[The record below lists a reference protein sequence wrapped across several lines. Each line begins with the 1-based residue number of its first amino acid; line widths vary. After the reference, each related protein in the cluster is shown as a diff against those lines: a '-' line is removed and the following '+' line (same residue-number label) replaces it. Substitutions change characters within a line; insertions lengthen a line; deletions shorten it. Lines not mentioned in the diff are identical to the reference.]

1 MSPAKPPRRI
11 LRLLGRGA
19 AFLLL
24 GIIVLVGIALL
35 SVNVG
40 PVSRFIAQKV
50 NGTLESSFK
59 GRVILHRLGHID
71 FTGIAGAEV
80 EVQDPAGHSVLYARD
95 VDLRLFWPG
104 VVWDAL
110 VARAEPLPIPIDRVA
125 AQSLDVNVIDD
136 GSGTPTLAQ
145 AFEPKEPP
153 TEEKSGGTS
162 LVIADVA
169 VKGIRVRGALEGV
182 GPIDADL
189 AALAA
194 HLSNDPSGTHLVLEN
209 LELTA
214 RQLPQIDTLVGR
226 LTADVTL
233 PAEPSHSVA
242 SAPGVATQE
251 SPATSVYSL
260 SPEPAQR
267 KILATFAGEMA
278 GSTAALSL
286 RMLGEELTGTFDAE
300 SLSPA
305 TLSKLVPALAPGAPA
320 SLTLKVSGVLN
331 DLNFDARLRQESAQV
346 NARGRVQ
353 QQDRRSDITA
363 RVDMAALDLAH
374 LLPDA
379 PSTRLNLGADAK
391 LRFDDQGG
399 QGSYDVSTGPSRVGV
414 EALPTAKIQGQ
425 LLMPKDQPLVTSGT
439 LDIAEP
445 GAPTHVEYSV
455 SSGDSGAVVH
465 VTSNTRVNQPE
476 RIKELT
482 AGLSLVGEITSTAD
496 FDSAR
501 DDLDARVEVRL
512 RELRHPGVGV
522 QRFDA
527 SLKARGKAS
536 APELDFSGSL
546 TGLQAAERAITSLRW
561 SARGTSERLALTLR
575 ARGNNP
581 DRIQASATL
590 VPDSER
596 MIQAPE
602 VVVSDARGRLRLRAE
617 SVHFAGARV
626 QVERL
631 TLDGPGRADLSLT
644 YGPSLEALELRTQE
658 LDAARLLQIV
668 GVQTGLTGGVLN
680 LTADYQKNGR
690 APRGK
695 VTFDLTGLGLGKLK
709 NVSARADLAFERG
722 LLSGDA
728 GLQLA
733 RGGKTHIVF
742 KDVKPPVEPVTQA
755 SLEAMTGDI
764 SLNGDIELSQL
775 QDLMPLG
782 GIERAEGKLRF
793 DVVVQRPA
801 NRAERPVW
809 RAHVDSRSLVL
820 VQERPKVEQSPS
832 AKQAEQA
839 SPLTVRGIDLNL
851 DAVLEQQ
858 SASINARL
866 FDRRGDFLQLDA
878 KWQNIEGARDLM
890 NPERALMNAPV
901 VASIQVP
908 RRVLDQLPAPI
919 RPTDIEGT
927 LSLRV
932 EAEGT
937 LAAPRV
943 RARGRLEKFR
953 AATEQE
959 RRRGLDLE
967 LAADYAQAGGSAQ
980 LSAHDR
986 ERSVLALGSRWTGD
1000 LVEVSRQPLDKSPI
1014 LANAQLK
1021 LDQFPMDAVPALHD
1035 RNVTGTL
1042 SGTADLQGLGK
1053 DARFELDLVTHKL
1066 GVDRLSIDK
1075 LRARIQTAGAK
1086 LTVHTELSGKA
1097 GQANA
1102 ELTAGLMWGDRL
1114 VPVLDA
1120 EQLQGALT
1128 TQGFR
1133 LGALLPLVDGSVS
1146 ELDGKLDADLRA
1158 TMQNGTP
1165 QLSGRASLTDGVLH
1179 VPTVGQRFDRIGAQV
1194 AITPESVQID
1204 NVRARGTSGGFEASA
1219 RATLQGLSPVAANAT
1234 LNIKED
1240 DKLPVTVEGEAIG
1253 DAWGKIEA
1261 TYQADEASK
1270 TNTVHVNLENLH
1282 IELPATP
1289 PGSIQNLDDAENVRV
1304 GYWRRDNEFVTI
1316 PLQPMEEP
1324 GPPSDTQTV
1333 VAVDLGS
1340 VWVEKGQQANV
1351 NLGGGIQATLGNELD
1366 VRGKI
1371 ETKRGQLDI
1380 SGKQF
1385 DIERG
1390 SVTFTGGEPDDPIIS
1405 AVARYDSPAGYTVY
1419 AEYTGTAV
1427 RGKLRLSSEPP
1438 LSQDEILT
1446 LLLFGTPDGS
1456 FGANSGGG
1464 DSLSTAVGVAGGTAA
1479 QGLNRALSDIT
1490 DIDVSARVD
1499 TSTGSPRPELVLQV
1513 TPRIAAKVTQAL
1525 GEPSPGQSPDR
1536 TFLTIE
1542 LRLAS
1547 AWSLSTMIGDRGA
1560 SALDLIWRRRY

>member
-1 MSPAKPPRRI
+1 MSPVKPTRRI
-11 LRLLGRGA
+11 LRLLGRAA

-24 GIIVLVGIALL
+24 GIVLLVGIALL

-59 GRVILHRLGHID
+59 GRVILHRLGQVD
-71 FTGIAGAEV
+71 FGGIHGAEV
-80 EVQDPAGHSVLYARD
+80 EVQDPAGHSVLYARE

-110 VARAEPLPIPIDRVA
+110 VTRPDPLPIPIDRVA
-125 AQSLDVNVIDD
+125 ARALDVNVIDD

-145 AFEPKEPP
+145 AFEPREPAS
-153 TEEKSGGTS
+153 EEKSGGTS
-162 LVIADVA
+162 LVIAQIA
-169 VKGIRVRGALEGV
+169 MKAIRVRGSLEAV
-182 GPIDADL
+182 GPIEADL
-189 AALAA
+189 AELAA
-194 HLSNDPSGTHLVLEN
+194 HLSNDPNGTHLVLEN
-209 LELTA
+209 LNVTA

-233 PAEPSHSVA
+233 PAEPTAPVA
-242 SAPGVATQE
+242 RAPGIATQGA
-251 SPATSVYSL
+251 PGTNVYSL
-260 SPEPAQR
+260 QPAPAPRQ
-267 KILATFAGEMA
+267 ILATFAGEMA
-278 GSTAALSL
+278 GSTAALDL
-286 RMLGEELTGTFDAE
+286 RMRGEELTGTFDAE
-300 SLSPA
+300 SVSPA
-305 TLSKLVPALAPGAPA
+305 TLSKLIPALAPRAPA
-320 SLTLKVSGVLN
+320 ALSARVTGALT
-331 DLNFDARLRQESAQV
+331 DLNFDARLRQESAQI

-363 RVDMAALDLAH
+363 RVDMAGLDLAK
-374 LLPDA
+374 LLPDG
-379 PSTRLNLGADAK
+379 PTTRLNLGADAK
-391 LRFDDQGG
+391 FRFDAQGG
-399 QGSYDVSTGPSRVGV
+399 QGSYDILTGPSRVGV
-414 EALPTAKIQGQ
+414 EALPTAKIAGQ
-425 LLMPKDQPLVTSGT
+425 LQLPNDQPLLTSGT

-465 VTSNTRVNQPE
+465 LTSNTRLNQPA

-482 AGLSLVGEITSTAD
+482 SGLSLVGDITSTAE

-501 DDLDARVEVRL
+501 DHLDAQVELRL
-512 RELRHPGVGV
+512 RGLQHPSVAV
-522 QRFDA
+522 RRLQA
-527 SLKARGKAS
+527 SLKARGKSS
-536 APELDFSGSL
+536 APELDFTARLS
-546 TGLQAAERAITSLRW
+546 GLQAADRSIASLRL
-561 SARGTSERLALTLR
+561 SGRGTSERLELSLN

-581 DRIQASATL
+581 DRIQASATV
-590 VPDSER
+590 VPGSDRLIE
-596 MIQAPE
+596 APE
-602 VVVSDARGRLRLRAE
+602 LVVGDARGSLHVRAE
-617 SVHFAGARV
+617 SVSFAGARV

-631 TLDGPGRADLSLT
+631 TLEGPGRADLSFT
-644 YGPSLEALELRTQE
+644 YGPNLEALELRTQG
-658 LDAARLLQIV
+658 LDTARLLQIV
-668 GVQTGLTGGVLN
+668 GVQSSLTGGVLN
-680 LTADYQKNGR
+680 LAAEYRNGR

-695 VTFDLTGLGLGKLK
+695 VHFDLTRLGLGKLK

-728 GLQLA
+728 GLQLE

-742 KDVKPPVEPVTQA
+742 KDVKTPAQPVTQA

-764 SLNGDIELSQL
+764 SLNGDIDLAQL
-775 QDLMPLG
+775 QSLLPLG
-782 GIERAEGKLRF
+782 GIERAQGKLRF

-801 NRAERPVW
+801 NRAEQPVW
-809 RAHVDSRSLVL
+809 RAHVDSKSLVL
-820 VQERPKVEQSPS
+820 VQERQKVEQSPS
-832 AKQAEQA
+832 GEQAEQS
-839 SPLTVRGIDLNL
+839 SPLTLRGIDINL
-851 DAVLEQQ
+851 DAVLERDN
-858 SASINARL
+858 ASINAQL
-866 FDRRGDFLQLDA
+866 FDRRGDFLQLQA
-878 KWQNIEGARDLM
+878 KWEDIEGAGALI
-890 NPERALMNAPV
+890 NPQRALMTVPV
-901 VASIQVP
+901 VASLQVP
-908 RRVLDQLPAPI
+908 RRALDQLPAPL
-919 RPTDIEGT
+919 RPTGIEGT
-927 LSLRV
+927 LTLRV

-943 RARGRLEKFR
+943 RARGRLEKFK
-953 AATEQE
+953 AAAEQE
-959 RRRGLDLE
+959 SRRGLDLE
-967 LAADYAQAGGSAQ
+967 LAADYARAGGSAQ
-980 LSAHDR
+980 LSAHDQR
-986 ERSVLALGSRWTGD
+986 RSVLALGSRWTGD
-1000 LVEVSRQPLDKSPI
+1000 MVELSRQPLGKSPI
-1014 LANAQLK
+1014 LADVQLE
-1021 LDQFPMDAVPALHD
+1021 LDEFPVQAVPELHN
-1035 RNVTGTL
+1035 RNMTGTL
-1042 SGTADLQGLGK
+1042 SGTARLNDLGK
-1053 DARFELDLVTHKL
+1053 DARFELDLVTRKL
-1066 GVDRLSIDK
+1066 GIDRLSIDK
-1075 LRARIQTAGAK
+1075 LQARVQAQGAK
-1086 LTVHTELSGKA
+1086 LSVHTELSGSA
-1097 GQANA
+1097 GKANA
-1102 ELTAGLMWGDRL
+1102 ELSAGLEWGDRL
-1114 VPVLDA
+1114 IPVLDT
-1120 EQLQGALT
+1120 EQVQGVLT

-1133 LGALLPLVDGSVS
+1133 LGALLPLVDGAVS

-1158 TMQNGTP
+1158 TMQNGAP
-1165 QLSGRASLTDGVLH
+1165 QLSGRASLSDGVLH
-1179 VPTVGQRFDRIGAQV
+1179 VPTVGQRFDRISAQV

-1204 NVRARGTSGGFEASA
+1204 GVRARGTSGGFEASA
-1219 RATLQGLSPVAANAT
+1219 RATLKGLTPVAANAT
-1234 LNIKED
+1234 LTIKED

-1253 DAWGKIEA
+1253 DAWGKLEA
-1261 TYQADEASK
+1261 TYQVDEANK
-1270 TNTVHVNLENLH
+1270 TNNVHVDLQNLH

-1304 GYWRRDNEFVTI
+1304 GYWRRDKEFVTI

-1324 GPPSDTQTV
+1324 GPPSDTRTV
-1333 VAVDLGS
+1333 VAVELGS

-1351 NLGGGIQATLGNELD
+1351 NLGGAIQATVGNELD

-1385 DIERG
+1385 EIERG

-1446 LLLFGTPDGS
+1446 LLLFGTPEGS
-1456 FGANSGGG
+1456 FGANSGG

-1479 QGLNRALSDIT
+1479 QGLNRALSDLT

-1499 TSTGSPRPELVLQV
+1499 TSTGSPRPEIVLQV

-1560 SALDLIWRRRY
+1560 TALDLIWRRRY